1 MLDDCQRNQP
11 MPTLSPDRLR
21 GGPEAYNAGMKNVL
35 VPSLRVSVVL
45 ALLALPLAELCV
57 AQTAAPAAAAAQDA
71 ATASPPPAGRP
82 DQTIQ
87 RIRTED
93 AGSRID
99 EVRLGGETQSIT
111 VQPKNG
117 ANMPAYQVK
126 PSDTGRGNAP
136 SNSNSDTNGSRVW
149 NVLKF

>member
-1 MLDDCQRNQP
+1 
-11 MPTLSPDRLR
+11 
-21 GGPEAYNAGMKNVL
+21 MKNVL
-35 VPSLRVSVVL
+35 SISRRVSVVL
-45 ALLALPLAELCV
+45 ALLALPLAEQCL
-57 AQTAAPAAAAAQDA
+57 AQTAAPVTATPAQA
-71 ATASPPPAGRP
+71 GTTSPSPSARP
-82 DQTIQ
+82 EQTVK

-117 ANMPAYQVK
+117 ASMPAYQVK
-126 PSDTGRGNAP
+126 PADTGRGNAP
-136 SNSNSDTNGSRVW
+136 SNSSGDTNGSRVW